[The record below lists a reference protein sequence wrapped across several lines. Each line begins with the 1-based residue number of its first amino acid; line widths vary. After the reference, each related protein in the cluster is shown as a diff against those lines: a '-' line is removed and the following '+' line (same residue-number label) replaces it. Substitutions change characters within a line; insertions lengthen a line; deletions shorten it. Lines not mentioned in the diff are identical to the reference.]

1 MPFLKLLALFSLL
14 LAGSL
19 AAQQQPIV
27 VRAARMVDV
36 SRGQLVAP
44 AVVVVSGGK
53 IRSIGASD
61 VPAGARTIDLGDLTL
76 LPGLIDAHTHL
87 TMDISGDW
95 VTRSVREL
103 PADAALRGAH
113 NARLTLL
120 AGFTTVRDVGAGGF
134 ADISLMNAIDAG
146 MVIGPRM
153 IPAAHAIGIT
163 GGHCDETGWA
173 PGVKEL
179 SWKDGVADGV
189 DEVVK
194 AVRYQIKHGA
204 KVIKVCATAGVLSF
218 DATLGAQQLS
228 DEELRA
234 IVQEAN
240 RHGLKVAA
248 HAHGTEGIKAAV
260 RAGVAS
266 IEHGSMLDDQAIE
279 LMKRS
284 GTYLVPTAYL
294 FSTLHFDSMPP
305 AIAAKARQ
313 VDTTRPGEPSASGS
327 CRSQD
332 RAGYRCGSLSAW
344 RQCPRAGHLCGL
356 RNAACRCTPRR
367 HGERGRSAGSH
378 RSGRHRS
385 GEAGRSHCRAG
396 KPAGRR
402 ENRSA
407 GVVGDE
413 GRSSCEGCG
422 SAGRRGSCELIL
434 KTRIGLWRCA
444 APFRPPEG
452 TASQPDLAY
461 GRLNRN
467 RLTGPAGKSRG
478 CREVAAEKAP
488 ASKARHID
496 EGSTWMH
503 IRDQGSAI
511 KFRRIYGRSCQEA
524 DSIGASPA
532 PNWGPGS
539 RGEIRDAGV

>member
-1 MPFLKLLALFSLL
+1 MPFPKLTALFSLL
-14 LAGSL
+14 LAGS
-19 AAQQQPIV
+19 ATAQQQPIV

-36 SRGQLVAP
+36 AKGQLVAP
-44 AVVVVSGGK
+44 AVLVISGDK
-53 IRSIGASD
+53 IRSVGASD

-76 LPGLIDAHTHL
+76 MPGLIDAHTHL

-103 PADAALRGAH
+103 PADAALRGAR

-134 ADISLMNAIDAG
+134 ADISLMKAIDAG

-153 IPAAHAIGIT
+153 IPSAHAIGIT

-173 PGVKEL
+173 PGVNEL
-179 SWKDGVADGV
+179 SWKEGVADGV

-234 IVQEAN
+234 IVQEAH

-266 IEHGSMLDDQAIE
+266 IEHGSMLDDEAIS
-279 LMKRS
+279 LMKQN

-294 FSTLHFDSMPP
+294 LSTFHFDSMPP

-313 VDTTRPGEPSASGS
+313 VIPLAQESHRRAIRAGVKIALGTDAAVYPHGDNARELATYVDYGMRPAEALRAATVNAADLLGVT
-327 CRSQD
+327 D
-332 RAGYRCGSLSAW
+332 RAVIA
-344 RQCPRAGHLCGL
+344 AGKLADL
-356 RNAACRCTPRR
+356 IAV
-367 HGERGRSAGSH
+367 RGNPLEDVKTVQQVLWVMKG
-378 RSGRHRS
+378 GVVVK
-385 GEAGRSHCRAG
+385 EAG
-396 KPAGRR
+396 K
-402 ENRSA
+402 
-407 GVVGDE
+407 
-413 GRSSCEGCG
+413 
-422 SAGRRGSCELIL
+422 
-434 KTRIGLWRCA
+434 
-444 APFRPPEG
+444 
-452 TASQPDLAY
+452 
-461 GRLNRN
+461 
-467 RLTGPAGKSRG
+467 
-478 CREVAAEKAP
+478 
-488 ASKARHID
+488 
-496 EGSTWMH
+496 
-503 IRDQGSAI
+503 
-511 KFRRIYGRSCQEA
+511 
-524 DSIGASPA
+524 
-532 PNWGPGS
+532 
-539 RGEIRDAGV
+539 

>member
-1 MPFLKLLALFSLL
+1 MPFPKLLVSFSLL
-14 LAGSL
+14 LTGSL

-36 SRGQLVAP
+36 TRGQLVAP
-44 AVVVVSGGK
+44 AVVVISGDK
-53 IRSIGASD
+53 IRSVGASD

-87 TMDISGDW
+87 TADIAGDW

-103 PADAALRGAH
+103 PADAALRGAR
-113 NARLTLL
+113 NARVTLL

-134 ADISLMNAIDAG
+134 ADISLMNAINDG

-153 IPAAHAIGIT
+153 IPSAHAIGIT

-173 PGVKEL
+173 PGVNEL
-179 SWKDGVADGV
+179 SWKAGVADGV

-218 DATLGAQQLS
+218 DASVGAQQLS

-248 HAHGTEGIKAAV
+248 HAHGTDGIKAAV

-294 FSTLHFDSMPP
+294 LSTFHFDSMPP

-313 VDTTRPGEPSASGS
+313 VIPLAQESHRRAIRAGVKIALGTDAAVYPHGDNARELATYVDYGMRPADALRAATVNAADLLGVT
-327 CRSQD
+327 D
-332 RAGYRCGSLSAW
+332 RAVIA
-344 RQCPRAGHLCGL
+344 
-356 RNAACRCTPRR
+356 
-367 HGERGRSAGSH
+367 
-378 RSGRHRS
+378 
-385 GEAGRSHCRAG
+385 AG
-396 KPAGRR
+396 KLADLIAVRGNPLEDVRALERVQWVMKG
-402 ENRSA
+402 
-407 GVVGDE
+407 GVVV
-413 GRSSCEGCG
+413 
-422 SAGRRGSCELIL
+422 
-434 KTRIGLWRCA
+434 K
-444 APFRPPEG
+444 
-452 TASQPDLAY
+452 
-461 GRLNRN
+461 
-467 RLTGPAGKSRG
+467 
-478 CREVAAEKAP
+478 
-488 ASKARHID
+488 
-496 EGSTWMH
+496 
-503 IRDQGSAI
+503 
-511 KFRRIYGRSCQEA
+511 
-524 DSIGASPA
+524 
-532 PNWGPGS
+532 
-539 RGEIRDAGV
+539 

>member
-1 MPFLKLLALFSLL
+1 MPFPKLTALFSLL
-14 LAGSL
+14 LAGS
-19 AAQQQPIV
+19 ATGQQQAIV

-36 SRGQLVAP
+36 ARGQLVAP
-44 AVVVVSGGK
+44 AVLVISGDK
-53 IRSIGASD
+53 IRSVGASD

-76 LPGLIDAHTHL
+76 MPGMIDAHTHL
-87 TMDISGDW
+87 TMDIAGDW

-103 PADAALRGAH
+103 PADAALRGAR

-134 ADISLMNAIDAG
+134 ADISLMKAIDAG

-153 IPAAHAIGIT
+153 IPSAHAIGIT

-194 AVRYQIKHGA
+194 AVRYQLKHGA

-234 IVQEAN
+234 IVQEAH

-266 IEHGSMLDDQAIE
+266 IEHGSMLDDEAIG
-279 LMKRS
+279 LMKRN

-294 FSTLHFDSMPP
+294 LSTFHFDSMPP

-313 VDTTRPGEPSASGS
+313 VIPLAQESHRRAIRAGVKIALGTDAAVYPHGDNARELATYVDYGMRPADALRTATVNAADLLGVT
-327 CRSQD
+327 D
-332 RAGYRCGSLSAW
+332 RAVIA
-344 RQCPRAGHLCGL
+344 AGKLADL
-356 RNAACRCTPRR
+356 IAV
-367 HGERGRSAGSH
+367 RGNPLEDVKSVQQVLWVMKG
-378 RSGRHRS
+378 GVVVK
-385 GEAGRSHCRAG
+385 EAG
-396 KPAGRR
+396 K
-402 ENRSA
+402 
-407 GVVGDE
+407 
-413 GRSSCEGCG
+413 
-422 SAGRRGSCELIL
+422 
-434 KTRIGLWRCA
+434 
-444 APFRPPEG
+444 
-452 TASQPDLAY
+452 
-461 GRLNRN
+461 
-467 RLTGPAGKSRG
+467 
-478 CREVAAEKAP
+478 
-488 ASKARHID
+488 
-496 EGSTWMH
+496 
-503 IRDQGSAI
+503 
-511 KFRRIYGRSCQEA
+511 
-524 DSIGASPA
+524 
-532 PNWGPGS
+532 
-539 RGEIRDAGV
+539 

>member
-1 MPFLKLLALFSLL
+1 MPFPKLTALFSLL
-14 LAGSL
+14 LAGS
-19 AAQQQPIV
+19 ATAQQQPIV

-36 SRGQLVAP
+36 TRGQLVAP
-44 AVVVVSGGK
+44 AVLVISGDK
-53 IRSIGASD
+53 IRSVGASD

-76 LPGLIDAHTHL
+76 MPGLIDAHTHL

-103 PADAALRGAH
+103 PADAALRGAR

-134 ADISLMNAIDAG
+134 ADISLMKAIDAG

-153 IPAAHAIGIT
+153 IPSAHAIGIT

-173 PGVKEL
+173 PGVNEL
-179 SWKDGVADGV
+179 SWKEGVADGV

-234 IVQEAN
+234 IVQEAH

-266 IEHGSMLDDQAIE
+266 IEHGSMLDDEAIG
-279 LMKRS
+279 LMKRN

-294 FSTLHFDSMPP
+294 LSTFHFDSMPP

-313 VDTTRPGEPSASGS
+313 VIPLAQESHRRAI
-327 CRSQD
+327 
-332 RAGYRCGSLSAW
+332 RAGVKIALGTDAAVYPHGDNAREFAIYVGYGMRPAD
-344 RQCPRAGHLCGL
+344 AL
-356 RNAACRCTPRR
+356 RTATVNAADLLGVTD
-367 HGERGRSAGSH
+367 RGVIAAGSW
-378 RSGRHRS
+378 
-385 GEAGRSHCRAG
+385 
-396 KPAGRR
+396 P
-402 ENRSA
+402 
-407 GVVGDE
+407 
-413 GRSSCEGCG
+413 
-422 SAGRRGSCELIL
+422 
-434 KTRIGLWRCA
+434 T
-444 APFRPPEG
+444 
-452 TASQPDLAY
+452 
-461 GRLNRN
+461 
-467 RLTGPAGKSRG
+467 
-478 CREVAAEKAP
+478 
-488 ASKARHID
+488 
-496 EGSTWMH
+496 
-503 IRDQGSAI
+503 
-511 KFRRIYGRSCQEA
+511 
-524 DSIGASPA
+524 
-532 PNWGPGS
+532 
-539 RGEIRDAGV
+539 

>member
-1 MPFLKLLALFSLL
+1 MPFPKLLVSFSLL
-14 LAGSL
+14 LTGSL

-27 VRAARMVDV
+27 VRATRMVDV
-36 SRGQLVAP
+36 TRGQLVAP
-44 AVVVVSGGK
+44 AVVVISGDK
-53 IRSIGASD
+53 IRSVGAAD

-87 TMDISGDW
+87 TSDISGDW

-103 PADAALRGAH
+103 PADAALRGAR
-113 NARLTLL
+113 NARVTLL

-134 ADISLMNAIDAG
+134 ADISLMNAINDG

-153 IPAAHAIGIT
+153 IPSAHAIGIT

-173 PGVKEL
+173 PGVNEL
-179 SWKDGVADGV
+179 SWRDGVADGV

-234 IVQEAN
+234 IVQEAT

-248 HAHGTEGIKAAV
+248 HAHGTDGIKAAV

-294 FSTLHFDSMPP
+294 LSTFHFDSMPP

-313 VDTTRPGEPSASGS
+313 VIPLAQESHRRAIRAGVKIALGTDAAVYPHGDNARELATYVDYGMRPADALRAATVNAADLLGVT
-327 CRSQD
+327 D
-332 RAGYRCGSLSAW
+332 RAVIA
-344 RQCPRAGHLCGL
+344 AGKLADL
-356 RNAACRCTPRR
+356 IAV
-367 HGERGRSAGSH
+367 RGNPLEDAKTVQQVLWVMKG
-378 RSGRHRS
+378 GVVVK
-385 GEAGRSHCRAG
+385 EAGR
-396 KPAGRR
+396 
-402 ENRSA
+402 
-407 GVVGDE
+407 
-413 GRSSCEGCG
+413 
-422 SAGRRGSCELIL
+422 
-434 KTRIGLWRCA
+434 
-444 APFRPPEG
+444 
-452 TASQPDLAY
+452 
-461 GRLNRN
+461 
-467 RLTGPAGKSRG
+467 
-478 CREVAAEKAP
+478 
-488 ASKARHID
+488 
-496 EGSTWMH
+496 EGS
-503 IRDQGSAI
+503 
-511 KFRRIYGRSCQEA
+511 
-524 DSIGASPA
+524 
-532 PNWGPGS
+532 
-539 RGEIRDAGV
+539 GEGVK